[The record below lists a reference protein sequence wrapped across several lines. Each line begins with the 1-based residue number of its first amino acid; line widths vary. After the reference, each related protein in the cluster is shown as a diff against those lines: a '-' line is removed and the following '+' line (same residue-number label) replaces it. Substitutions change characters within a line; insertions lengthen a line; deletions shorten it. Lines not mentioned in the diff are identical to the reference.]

1 MVLEELLESPRM
13 LNLPHLQNSFR
24 DIVKRIVLTV
34 VNRHIPRLEHKHIVV
49 DNLVHRNS
57 HLDGRTTSARR
68 QLEHRMRMGRTDA
81 VDIDSVIDTAVID
94 VKPVESEEVPSTDST
109 DFNGRDEVDVVLKHL
124 LLRLEISELELIP
137 LCDILLVW
145 VITLVL

>member
-1 MVLEELLESPRM
+1 MILEELLESPRM
-13 LNLPHLQNSFR
+13 LNLSHLQNSFR
-24 DIVKRIVLTV
+24 DIVKRMVLTM
-34 VNRHIPRLEHKHIVV
+34 VNRHVPRLEHKHIVV

-57 HLDGRTTSARR
+57 HLDGRTTSTRR

-94 VKPVESEEVPSTDST
+94 VEPVVSTAVPSTDST
-109 DFNGRDEVDVVLKHL
+109 DFNRCDEVDVVLKHL
-124 LLRLEISELELIP
+124 LLRLEISELELIA

-145 VITLVL
+145 VIALVL

>member
-1 MVLEELLESPRM
+1 M
-13 LNLPHLQNSFR
+13 
-24 DIVKRIVLTV
+24 VLTV
-34 VNRHIPRLEHKHIVV
+34 VNRHIPRLEHKHIVI

-57 HLDGRTTSARR
+57 HLDGRTTCARR

-94 VKPVESEEVPSTDST
+94 VEPVESEEVPSTDSS
-109 DFNGRDEVDVVLKHL
+109 DFNRRDEVDVVLKHL
-124 LLRLEISELELIP
+124 LLRLEISELELIT